1 MNTFCQHHS
10 SCWNSALE
18 QSLSDLEFE
27 DLEEGEF
34 RWQETNT
41 NLGVLIQ
48 HNFEDAVNIET
59 DSRGWEPPFIPID
72 ECTDNED
79 SPSEDLPSEDEELPP
94 SSPVTAV
101 NSVSQ
106 LATKKQPA
114 DLPDPH
120 DLQLR
125 SSVTLPE
132 DSQYIN
138 RPTLV
143 LDLDET
149 LVHCFSEPI
158 PNPDMQ
164 FPVLWNGSQYQM
176 YVRFRPHVDTFLKQ
190 VSKWFEVVVFTASSH
205 EYADTV
211 LDAIDPK
218 GKLIHH
224 RRFREACTLVGG
236 SYLKDLRQL
245 GRDLDT
251 TCIVDNSPI
260 AFSLQAENGVPIV
273 SWLGSDDS
281 DTELLKLL
289 PFLRKLSHA
298 MDVRD
303 LIREQFS
310 SNTMSN

>member
-1 MNTFCQHHS
+1 
-10 SCWNSALE
+10 
-18 QSLSDLEFE
+18 
-27 DLEEGEF
+27 
-34 RWQETNT
+34 
-41 NLGVLIQ
+41 
-48 HNFEDAVNIET
+48 
-59 DSRGWEPPFIPID
+59 
-72 ECTDNED
+72 
-79 SPSEDLPSEDEELPP
+79 
-94 SSPVTAV
+94 
-101 NSVSQ
+101 
-106 LATKKQPA
+106 
-114 DLPDPH
+114 
-120 DLQLR
+120 
-125 SSVTLPE
+125 
-132 DSQYIN
+132 
-138 RPTLV
+138 
-143 LDLDET
+143 
-149 LVHCFSEPI
+149 
-158 PNPDMQ
+158 
-164 FPVLWNGSQYQM
+164 M

-211 LDAIDPK
+211 LDAMDPK
-218 GKLIHH
+218 GKLIQYVQSIVTYSNEIFSH